1 MRMPAL
7 ITCDVHRGDGDYCSA
22 VSFAAVTES
31 LTSSGLLQE
40 LVEAVQTPPFSIR
53 SLGIRT
59 EEFWHFMF
67 KMSSRNQL
75 TYPEFEGAYAE
86 GSPGRRRLF
95 RDYQHLH
102 TKVMASEQ
110 AEPTPAGKARAMF
123 VVTEQHSIF
132 VYLTSEFEFC
142 ACSSPLVRKEHAME
156 VAIFL
161 VNEWMYREREKL
173 FLLDPNFW

>member
-1 MRMPAL
+1 MCIAAMAT
-7 ITCDVHRGDGDYCSA
+7 IVA

-102 TKVMASEQ
+102 TKVMASEK

-142 ACSSPLVRKEHAME
+142 ACFSPLVRKEHAME